1 MSSTY
6 RKWLSVA
13 FPEIFK
19 AVATFAGMLGAQ
31 SMIGR
36 ESVRDEECSR
46 PPYHHPYLPTIE
58 TRTFWRRLGMSQNDS
73 SFSHKFISPNLFIVT
88 VPSGL
93 HFWQH
98 CYYDDSRRK
107 AGERVHFLWNN
118 SRQ

>member
-1 MSSTY
+1 M
-6 RKWLSVA
+6 
-13 FPEIFK
+13 
-19 AVATFAGMLGAQ
+19 ATFAGMLGAQ

-93 HFWQH
+93 HFWQR